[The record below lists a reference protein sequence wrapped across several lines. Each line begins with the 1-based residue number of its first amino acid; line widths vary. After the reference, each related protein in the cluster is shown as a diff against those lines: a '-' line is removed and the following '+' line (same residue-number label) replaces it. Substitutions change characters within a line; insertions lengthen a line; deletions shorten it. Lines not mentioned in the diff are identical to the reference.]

1 MVGPFL
7 SPSTALPMQPN
18 NPRYS
23 STDEPYCFWQT
34 YIADNSPTLNWFSC
48 VVSKTADATFYA
60 ATITGNLTYP
70 TTPFTAPTGT
80 TSSSSTSASAPVLSN
95 GAIIG
100 ISVGGGVVLIGCVA
114 GIIWCCIVLRK
125 RRSSNT
131 TAPSRARA
139 QLGRVSPVELPPNAA
154 PVFYHGTPPNPSTAY
169 SPTQSS
175 TRFSPSQYQ
184 ATLVSGEEI
193 EYRRRMTPGSG
204 NLGTDAAAELPTKRA
219 STREREE
226 RDRGSYAEGDDWDH
240 MTAR

>member
-1 MVGPFL
+1 MVGPLF

-23 STDEPYCFWQT
+23 STDKPYCFWQT
-34 YIADNSPTLNWFSC
+34 YIADNSPTLRWFSC

-60 ATITGNLTYP
+60 ATITGNFTYP

-80 TSSSSTSASAPVLSN
+80 TLSSSTSASAPVLGN

-125 RRSSNT
+125 KRRSSNT
-131 TAPSRARA
+131 TTPSLADA
-139 QLGRVSPVELPPNAA
+139 QPGPPVELPSNAT
-154 PVFYHGTPPNPSTAY
+154 PVFWHGTPPNPSTAY

-175 TRFSPSQYQ
+175 TRFSPSQCQ

-193 EYRRRMTPGSG
+193 EYRRQMTPRDG
-204 NLGTDAAAELPTKRA
+204 NLGIEVADA
-219 STREREE
+219 ERL
-226 RDRGSYAEGDDWDH
+226 ALH
-240 MTAR
+240 